1 MLALGGIASPWRWH
15 VDSFYTANFPHGRG
29 FPAGLPE
36 PPADTWEELP
46 IADVDAFSIDD
57 STTTEVDDAASIEH
71 LEGGITRV
79 GIHIAAPALM
89 IQKDSPLDT
98 VAKTRMSTVYAPGL
112 KTTMLPENWIKASS
126 LDEGHLVPCISLY
139 VWVKDDTFAVERTE
153 TRLERIA
160 LKANLR
166 YDKIDDLVTE
176 EAAVKRCADVPNRR
190 DAWIGI
196 LRLRAMARMRLFTS
210 KAAAAARRS
219 ICWLL
224 N

>member
-1 MLALGGIASPWRWH
+1 M
-15 VDSFYTANFPHGRG
+15 
-29 FPAGLPE
+29 
-36 PPADTWEELP
+36 EELP

-89 IQKDSPLDT
+89 IQKDSPLDA

-112 KTTMLPENWIKASS
+112 KTTMLPESWIKASS

-176 EAAVKRCADVPNRR
+176 EAIAADALTIPYAHEIAWLWHFANVCSTAVKRCADVPNRR